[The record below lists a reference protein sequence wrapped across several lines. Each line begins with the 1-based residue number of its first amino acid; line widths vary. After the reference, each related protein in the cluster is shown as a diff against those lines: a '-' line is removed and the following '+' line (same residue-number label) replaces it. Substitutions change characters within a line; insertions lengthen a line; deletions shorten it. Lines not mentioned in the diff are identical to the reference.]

1 MPVNGW
7 EWKYPGDEAG
17 DVEAVIEDAEVIG
30 GAVLT
35 EVEAGVGAGIGMK
48 DAAPHITLG
57 KFLF

>member
-17 DVEAVIEDAEVIG
+17 DVEAEVIG

-48 DAAPHITLG
+48 DAAHHITLG